1 MLRVSEIKLPL
12 DHGADALKSALLKK
26 LRVSAKELTSFAV
39 FKRGVDARKKSSILY
54 AYIVDAQVADEA
66 DVLRRV
72 KNDPHVT
79 RTPNL
84 EYPGATRAPSAPFLR
99 PVVIGAG
106 PCGLFAALILAQAGY
121 RPIILE
127 RGKAVR

>member
-1 MLRVSEIKLPL
+1 R
-12 DHGADALKSALLKK
+12 
-26 LRVSAKELTSFAV
+26 RVSAKELASFAV
-39 FKRGVDARKKSSILY
+39 FKRGVDARRKTAILY
-54 AYIVDAQVADEA
+54 AYIVDAEVADEA

-84 EYPGATRAPSAPFLR
+84 DYPAAMPSPSAPFLR
-99 PVVIGAG
+99 PVVVGAG
-106 PCGLFAALILAQAGY
+106 PCGLFSALILAQAGY

-127 RGKAVR
+127 RGKVV